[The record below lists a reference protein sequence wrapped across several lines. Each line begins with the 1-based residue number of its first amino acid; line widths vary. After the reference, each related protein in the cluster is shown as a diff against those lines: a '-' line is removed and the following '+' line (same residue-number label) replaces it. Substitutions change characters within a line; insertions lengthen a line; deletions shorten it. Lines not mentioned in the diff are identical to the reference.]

1 MKCNDRIVG
10 VYERFVMSRSRL
22 NMVHVMEPML
32 DKFLVNPSTSE
43 PVAHCVFD
51 KALVS
56 NEALATIHTG
66 SVSMQLR

>member
-1 MKCNDRIVG
+1 
-10 VYERFVMSRSRL
+10 MSRSSL

-32 DKFLVNPSTSE
+32 GKFLVNPSTSE

-56 NEALATIHTG
+56 NDKYIPVLFLCSYANVL
-66 SVSMQLR
+66 

>member
-1 MKCNDRIVG
+1 
-10 VYERFVMSRSRL
+10 MSRSSL

-32 DKFLVNPSTSE
+32 GKFLVNPSTSE

-56 NEALATIHTG
+56 NDNTYRFCFYAATLTFYNTIPIN
-66 SVSMQLR
+66 R